1 MTFDRLRNWRIL
13 PTLRVAEVAAIVG
26 ISQREVRRRIADG
39 QLPSV
44 LEGGTRLVPVSAVLE
59 IEARAQRATS
69 ATSPGTGKVLAP
81 RHEKWI
87 RRLTNRGVG

>member
-1 MTFDRLRNWRIL
+1 VTFDRLRNWRIL

-39 QLPSV
+39 RFPSV
-44 LEGGTRLVPVSAVLE
+44 LEGGTRLVPGSAVLE
-59 IEARAQRATS
+59 IEARAERA
-69 ATSPGTGKVLAP
+69 AVETSPRTGRALAP

-87 RRLTNRGVG
+87 RRLATRGVG

>member
-1 MTFDRLRNWRIL
+1 VTFDRLRNWRIL

-39 QLPSV
+39 RLPSV

-59 IEARAQRATS
+59 IEARAQRATGEIT
-69 ATSPGTGKVLAP
+69 ARRGKVLAP

-87 RRLTNRGVG
+87 RRLATRGVG